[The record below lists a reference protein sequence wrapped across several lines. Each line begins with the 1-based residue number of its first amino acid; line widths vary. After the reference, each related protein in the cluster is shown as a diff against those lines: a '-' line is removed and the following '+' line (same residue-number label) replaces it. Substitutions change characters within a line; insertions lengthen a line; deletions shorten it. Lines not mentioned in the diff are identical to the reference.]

1 MLTTASLRLNI
12 LPPFPLSCQ
21 RNITR
26 EFISEQWGKKKKKN
40 VCFLVLKF
48 DFSKTFTRTDP
59 VMITGQPILLKAK
72 VHITER
78 DNVTREIRFQSHL
91 LQTKAFSI
99 GIWRRGGEGIGGKGR
114 IGEGRREEGRGGTGM
129 LLCFLH
135 TPCMLMSSQH
145 SLEYC
150 ALIIYCTYS
159 KDLMRKTYESLF

>member
-12 LPPFPLSCQ
+12 LPHFPLSHQ

-26 EFISEQWGKKKKKN
+26 EFISEQWGKKK
-40 VCFLVLKF
+40 CLFLVLKF

-59 VMITGQPILLKAK
+59 VMITGKPILLKAK
-72 VHITER
+72 VSITEG

-99 GIWRRGGEGIGGKGR
+99 GIWRRGGER
-114 IGEGRREEGRGGTGM
+114 IGVEGRKEEGRGDTGM

-135 TPCMLMSSQH
+135 TPYMLMSSQH

-150 ALIIYCTYS
+150 ALIICCTYS
-159 KDLMRKTYESLF
+159 KDLQKTYESLI